1 MSIQT
6 NGPVLKGLAC
16 IYIPVSNPYESALWY
31 IKNFNMEVAGYSQ
44 PLIPRKDMVSL
55 RTGSG
60 YNLFLIQS
68 NDKRPLS
75 FHNKDGYHQPA
86 FCIHVEDIQAVF
98 KSLKANNVEFGDIV
112 LRDRD
117 SCGTDLEIL
126 DPDGNKFQLCQQ

>member
-1 MSIQT
+1 
-6 NGPVLKGLAC
+6 
-16 IYIPVSNPYESALWY
+16 
-31 IKNFNMEVAGYSQ
+31 
-44 PLIPRKDMVSL
+44 MVSL

-60 YNLFLIQS
+60 YNFFLIKS

-75 FHNKDGYHQPA
+75 FHNKEGYHQPA
-86 FCIHVEDIQAVF
+86 FCILVEDRQAVF
-98 KSLKANNVEFGDIV
+98 KSLKAINVEFGDIV